1 MSPEE
6 FLYLRS
12 RAMVERQRAAEASDP
27 SVRERHLSLAEMYE
41 MRLKGDDAGLR
52 GNLPEVLAHSDLSA

>member
-12 RAMVERQRAAEASDP
+12 RAMVERQRAREAKDP
-27 SVRERHLSLAEMYE
+27 RATERHLSLAEMYE
-41 MRLKGDDAGLR
+41 RQLQGNEAG
-52 GNLPEVLAHSDLSA
+52 VTQAHAG